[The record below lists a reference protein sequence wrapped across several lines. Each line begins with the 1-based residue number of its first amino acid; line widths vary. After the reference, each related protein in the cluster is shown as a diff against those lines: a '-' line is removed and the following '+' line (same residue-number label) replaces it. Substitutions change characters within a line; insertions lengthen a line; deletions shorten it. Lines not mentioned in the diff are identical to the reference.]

1 MKKTFPVGNWFPT
14 PVETNKLKSSVAS
27 QTSDDNGGES
37 GSTHPF
43 KIVKAGDND
52 VYVTYGSVGGVVP
65 SQVSSSTQEGTK
77 FSMSG
82 TNDHLYLKITISSNG
97 GISSVNVT
105 KSAPSANNATNSGM
119 LIGSVSVEDGQ
130 VVGIGQSLSRSLSL
144 FSCGEQ
150 HYWTSV

>member
-14 PVETNKLKSSVAS
+14 PVETNKLKSSTAS
-27 QTSDDNGGES
+27 QTSNDKGGV
-37 GSTHPF
+37 GGTHPF
-43 KIVKAGDND
+43 KIVKAGENN

-65 SQVSSSTQEGTK
+65 SQVSSSTTEGTK

-82 TNDHLYLKITISSNG
+82 TNDHLYLKISINSDG

-105 KSAPSANNATNSGM
+105 KTAPQANSATNSGM
-119 LIGSVSVEDGQ
+119 LIGSVSVENGQ
-130 VVGIGQSLSRSLSL
+130 VVGIGQSISRSLSL

-150 HYWTSV
+150 HYWTTV